1 MSAATCQHHH
11 QDGTADMG
19 PELQRLRAREKAAH
33 ARYLRL
39 SRRGG
44 APALDE
50 AFRIAEDLGRM
61 PPKRSAIIKEHDKSG
76 GS

>member
-1 MSAATCQHHH
+1 M
-11 QDGTADMG
+11 D
-19 PELQRLRAREKAAH
+19 PELQRLRARENAAH

-50 AFRIAEDLGRM
+50 ALRIAEDRWEDAAEAV
-61 PPKRSAIIKEHDKSG
+61 RNY
-76 GS
+76 